1 MRSGLQDGMTIS
13 FHHAFRE
20 GDRVINSVVAEL
32 AQMGFKGLTLASSSL
47 MTCNDALIEHI
58 QSGVIRRIYTS
69 GMRGKLAEAISH
81 GVMDEPVQIHSHGG
95 RVKLLQDGELNIDV
109 AVCRAAMSSAM
120 PTAPTG
126 APAAVRSAM
135 RWSMR
140 TLPDGWC
147 C

>member
-1 MRSGLQDGMTIS
+1 MILPSALRPWLADVEEKHRRKLCASLEEAVARSGLQDGMTIS

-20 GDRVINSVVAEL
+20 GDRVINSVVAKL

-95 RVKLLQDGELNIDV
+95 RGEI
-109 AVCRAAMSSAM
+109 
-120 PTAPTG
+120 TTG
-126 APAAVRSAM
+126 
-135 RWSMR
+135 WR
-140 TLPDGWC
+140 TEH
-147 C
+147 